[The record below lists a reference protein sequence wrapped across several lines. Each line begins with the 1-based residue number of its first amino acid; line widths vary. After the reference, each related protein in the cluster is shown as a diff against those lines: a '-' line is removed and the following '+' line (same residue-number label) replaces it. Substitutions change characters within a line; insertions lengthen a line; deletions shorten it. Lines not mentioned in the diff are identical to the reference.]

1 MTKAD
6 PPRTPEHAIPA
17 GGTGR
22 EDKTTMPQAQ
32 RSFKPKQKLKLP
44 PGEKPTAEKRER
56 HGPRKE
62 PSSPTSNRPRTVGER
77 FLQAAKKSKLL
88 SYDKLKEGQIRI
100 LIVNPAEDP
109 KAQILVLLDTV
120 SFEDLPQTY
129 EFEALSY
136 HWGDGDAN
144 NPIFILEDEIP
155 QLKSIY
161 NVYDLLVNRKR
172 LYVKPNLYKALQHFR
187 RKDCPIALWVDAICI
202 NQSDEE
208 EKKSQ
213 VAMMARLYTM
223 ADRVCIWL
231 GSADTDG
238 RTDRAMMFIKDI
250 VREYELDKL
259 IKPETAVHWS
269 NLVYLMR
276 SSWFSR
282 RWVIQELALAKD
294 ATVHCGEKEVHWRD
308 FADAISLF
316 VLHFEQIRKLFEG
329 KQEFVRE
336 YNAITELDPLGAKIL
351 VDEIGNTFLKNADGT
366 LYEPLKGL
374 EALVSSLSTFDTSDP
389 RDTIHALLNMAK
401 ETSSLSSMASAQAA
415 SKNPPPKPSYSKDLL
430 EVYTDFV
437 RWVILEYGSLDI
449 ICRQWALPP
458 RKEKGANGNYD
469 RPVVLPSWIQVAPD
483 SAYGRQEEGSSRKNG
498 DSFVGLP
505 GARFYNASHN
515 KSAQVSFG
523 IDHPAPTRSS
533 TSNSNNNVSFVTK
546 EPATIIH
553 DISNQQ
559 EPSGLLPDASKALA
573 SRPPPRNAQG
583 ELSSSLTL
591 PAKASHEEILPDLIS
606 QRSTSQ
612 LQTID
617 TALLISQ
624 ANTNG
629 VLLPQPEMDQER
641 LPPGPIENKNV
652 NSSPIQIKKDASEI
666 PAGRS
671 ATQPRRSGTSDS
683 VSSTQSRKLAI
694 QSRRDSSI
702 YVTGFKMNEVT
713 WRTDPIPDGVIP
725 QKALQ
730 KLGWTGDNDVVD
742 TVPDKVWRTLVAD
755 RGPDGRNPPSWYH
768 RACLRCL
775 VKDTPNGHINTHK
788 LLAGEPPKIIKDYL
802 KRVQAVT
809 WNRVVLEAGLEGKEE
824 NLVGIG
830 PPGTELGDIVCIL
843 FGCSVPC
850 ILRVCETDGDKQI
863 NYKLIGEAFIYG
875 RMDGEAVT
883 GITTD
888 EIQAKTEE
896 FRIM

>member
-1 MTKAD
+1 
-6 PPRTPEHAIPA
+6 
-17 GGTGR
+17 
-22 EDKTTMPQAQ
+22 
-32 RSFKPKQKLKLP
+32 
-44 PGEKPTAEKRER
+44 
-56 HGPRKE
+56 
-62 PSSPTSNRPRTVGER
+62 
-77 FLQAAKKSKLL
+77 
-88 SYDKLKEGQIRI
+88 
-100 LIVNPAEDP
+100 
-109 KAQILVLLDTV
+109 
-120 SFEDLPQTY
+120 
-129 EFEALSY
+129 
-136 HWGDGDAN
+136 
-144 NPIFILEDEIP
+144 
-155 QLKSIY
+155 
-161 NVYDLLVNRKR
+161 
-172 LYVKPNLYKALQHFR
+172 
-187 RKDCPIALWVDAICI
+187 
-202 NQSDEE
+202 
-208 EKKSQ
+208 
-213 VAMMARLYTM
+213 
-223 ADRVCIWL
+223 
-231 GSADTDG
+231 
-238 RTDRAMMFIKDI
+238 
-250 VREYELDKL
+250 
-259 IKPETAVHWS
+259 
-269 NLVYLMR
+269 MR

-329 KQEFVRE
+329 KQEFIRE

-401 ETSSLSSMASAQAA
+401 ETSSLSSVAPARAA

-458 RKEKGANGNYD
+458 RKEKGVNGNYD

-483 SAYGRQEEGSSRKNG
+483 STYGRQEEGSSRKNG

-505 GARFYNASHN
+505 GAKFYNASHD

-523 IDHPAPTRSS
+523 IDHSAPTRPS
-533 TSNSNNNVSFVTK
+533 TSNANNNASFVTK

-553 DISNQQ
+553 DISNQ
-559 EPSGLLPDASKALA
+559 LA
-573 SRPPPRNAQG
+573 SRPPSGNAHG
-583 ELSSSLTL
+583 ELSNPLTL
-591 PAKASHEEILPDLIS
+591 SAKASYEEILPDLIL
-606 QRSTSQ
+606 QRNTSQ
-612 LQTID
+612 FQTID
-617 TALLISQ
+617 TALTTSQ
-624 ANTNG
+624 ANTNS
-629 VLLPQPEMDQER
+629 VLLPQPGTDQER
-641 LPPGPIENKNV
+641 QPPGPIENKNG
-652 NSSPIQIKKDASEI
+652 PIQTKKDASEI
-666 PAGRS
+666 LAGRF

-694 QSRRDSSI
+694 QRRDSSI
-702 YVTGFKMNEVT
+702 YVTGFKMSEVT

-809 WNRVVLEAGLEGKEE
+809 WNRVVLEAGLKGKEE
-824 NLVGIG
+824 KLVGIG

-850 ILRVCETDGDKQI
+850 ILRACETDGDKQI